1 MIAGQ
6 LDIFELLEAPAAAA
20 QPPFKV
26 QPLGWHGPMI
36 CGWCG
41 GPGFLGGGACRWPED
56 TTVSIGYQ
64 YCQKCI
70 DKYGHPKVFAGG
82 TPLVM
87 MTRDEMRIFCKFC
100 ASNWGHDLK
109 KAVRERLAEEHRQVE
124 PTRCAEMVS
133 KGITEP
139 YYTPTETPWLSRSVI
154 QFPRP
159 KGYGGLYELE
169 ANTTDES
176 DQGTEAT
183 H

>member
-1 MIAGQ
+1 NLLFVLEGHTEEVTDVAIAPNKTYAGHRCTTTALLEEGIMIAGQ

-87 MTRDEMRIFCKFC
+87 MTRDEMRIFFLGLEQDAGKNYGSAAGRQPHPAFC
-100 ASNWGHDLK
+100 
-109 KAVRERLAEEHRQVE
+109 R
-124 PTRCAEMVS
+124 
-133 KGITEP
+133 
-139 YYTPTETPWLSRSVI
+139 
-154 QFPRP
+154 
-159 KGYGGLYELE
+159 
-169 ANTTDES
+169 
-176 DQGTEAT
+176 
-183 H
+183 